1 MSIHVEF
8 PGDHPLIITGQTLEG
23 YHRPL
28 GGEAASLTVT
38 ADHDQLMPDW
48 LAQPPLG
55 AVCVARY
62 AGVEVLTGV
71 LNSVRVT
78 AKNVA
83 LRVEG

>member
-1 MSIHVEF
+1 MSITVEF
-8 PGDHPLIITGQTLEG
+8 PGDHPLTVTGHTLEG

-38 ADHDQLMPDW
+38 VDHTEFVPDG

-55 AVCVARY
+55 AVCDVCY
-62 AGVEVLTGV
+62 GVTAVLTGV

-78 AKNVA
+78 DKSVA
-83 LRVEG
+83 LRIEG